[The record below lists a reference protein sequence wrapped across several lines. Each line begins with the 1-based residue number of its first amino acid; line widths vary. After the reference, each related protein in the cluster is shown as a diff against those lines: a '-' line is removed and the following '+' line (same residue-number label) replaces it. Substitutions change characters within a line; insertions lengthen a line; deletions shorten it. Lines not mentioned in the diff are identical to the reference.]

1 MKIKYILFGLTI
13 SATVHAQQSWFKTDT
28 TTKVNVKGRQL
39 LNPWAGGLN
48 ASQFSKMHLNGD
60 GIEDLVVFD
69 RTNSK
74 VTTFVAINNGSDP
87 LGQVFS
93 HAPSYELLFPAMY
106 NWMVLADYNKD
117 GHKDL
122 FTSSPLGI
130 SVYRQLKDS
139 NSWSWQLVR
148 EGVSTKG
155 FSSNLNLQVSGEDI
169 PAIVDIDDDGD
180 LDILTFDYSGTFI
193 ELHQNLSME
202 RFDRPDSLG
211 TQADPVYLRNG
222 DCWGNFFKDS
232 NLDFV
237 FGAECGV
244 VDYSAGR
251 ILHAGNAILVND
263 LNGDNFKDLL
273 IGHVSSDYISFVSN
287 SNAGLIANYT
297 SSTNTFPANAPV
309 SISVFP
315 AAFMDDV
322 DFDGLKDLIVAPN
335 VGSSDNNSVDFK
347 SSNWYYKNTGDA
359 RKPDFKLVQKDFLQ
373 DQMIDVGENA
383 APSFFDVD
391 GDGDL
396 DLIIGTGGNP
406 TNTGFRGSLWL
417 LRNTGTAKEPMYEV
431 ESENYLGF
439 YEAFTLYNIKPQWA
453 DFNGDGT
460 IDLGFSSVSSG
471 SLKPEFRYIP
481 NKGRTGM
488 AMLNIQDAILLP
500 MPTDLR
506 IGDVPFFYDGDGDGD
521 LDLLI
526 GKTQGNIY
534 YYINTASRDRFEFK
548 LQTDSFAGVSL
559 NFQGRFAQVSVA
571 DFDLDGLA
579 DLVTADHTGTVRI
592 FHSAAW
598 GQWTQRES
606 LLVENNGSST
616 APVYGNYLF
625 AHAGDYNGDR
635 KPDIAIGTNAGG
647 IMLLNNILPVTPPLI
662 GVGEHQVVV
671 YPNPASQYIKVV
683 SSENSLLKI
692 VNVKG
697 SVIAENIVVM
707 ANIEKEISS
716 SFWPSGLY
724 LLEFVGK
731 TTSVIKKIVVQ

>member
-1 MKIKYILFGLTI
+1 MKIIYFLFYLTI
-13 SATVHAQQSWFKTDT
+13 SAAVQAQQSWFKTDT
-28 TTKVNVKGRQL
+28 VTRVRVKNVQL

-48 ASQFSKMHLNGD
+48 ASQFTKMHLDGD

-74 VTTFVAINNGSDP
+74 VTTFVAAPNPSEASGK
-87 LGQVFS
+87 VFL
-93 HAPSYELLFPAMY
+93 HAPSYEQLFPAIY
-106 NWMVLADYNKD
+106 NWMVLADYDRD

-130 SVYRQLKDS
+130 SVYRQLKTEG
-139 NSWSWQLVR
+139 SWSWQLVR

-180 LDILTFDYSGTFI
+180 LDVLTFDYSGTFI

-202 RFDRPDSLG
+202 RFGRPDSLG
-211 TQADPVYLRNG
+211 TQADPVYFRNG
-222 DCWGNFFKDS
+222 DCWGNFHKDA

-237 FGAECGV
+237 FGADCGV
-244 VDYSAGR
+244 VDYSGGR
-251 ILHAGNAILVND
+251 IMHAGNSILASD
-263 LNGDNFKDLL
+263 LNGDSTKDLL

-297 SSTNTFPANAPV
+297 SSTNSYPAKDPV
-309 SISVFP
+309 SISMFP
-315 AAFMDDV
+315 AAYLEDV
-322 DFDGLKDLIVAPN
+322 DFDGLKDLIVSTN
-335 VGSSDNNSVDFK
+335 VGSSDNNSTDFK
-347 SSNWYYKNTGDA
+347 ASNWYYKNTGTQQ
-359 RKPDFKLVQKDFLQ
+359 KPEFSLMQKNFLQ

-383 APSFFDVD
+383 APSFFDID

-406 TNTGFRGSLWL
+406 ASTGFRGSLWL
-417 LRNTGTAKEPMYEV
+417 LRNTGTATEPIYEM
-431 ESENYLGF
+431 ESENYLGL
-439 YEAFTLYNIKPQWA
+439 YDAFALYNIKPKWA

-471 SLKPEFRYIP
+471 GLKPEFRYIP
-481 NKGRTGM
+481 NRGRT
-488 AMLNIQDAILLP
+488 AAALLNIQDAILLP

-506 IGDVPFFYDGDGDGD
+506 IGDVPFFYDSDGDGD

-534 YYINTASRDRFEFK
+534 YYINTASRGRFEFK
-548 LQTDSFAGVSL
+548 LQTEAFAGVSL

-579 DLVTADHTGTVRI
+579 DLMTADHTGTIRI
-592 FHSAAW
+592 FHSARW

-606 LLVENNGSST
+606 LLVENNGTAT

-647 IMLLNNILPVTPPLI
+647 IILLNNILPVTPPLI

-671 YPNPASQYIKVV
+671 YPNPASQYIKIV

-707 ANIEKEISS
+707 ANVEKEISS

-731 TTSVIKKIVVQ
+731 ASSVTKKIVVQ

>member
-1 MKIKYILFGLTI
+1 MKIKYILFCLAI
-13 SATVHAQQSWFKTDT
+13 STTGQAQQSWFKTDT
-28 TTKVNVKGRQL
+28 TTKVNVTGRQL

-48 ASQFSKMHLNGD
+48 ASQFSKMHLD
-60 GIEDLVVFD
+60 EDDMEDLVVFD

-74 VTTFVAINNGSDP
+74 VTTFIAAPNPSDASAM
-87 LGQVFS
+87 VFL
-93 HAPSYELLFPAMY
+93 HAPSYELLFPSMY
-106 NWMVLADYNKD
+106 NWMVLADYNQD

-130 SVYRQLKDS
+130 SVYKQLRTQS
-139 NSWSWQLVR
+139 GWSWQLAR

-180 LDILTFDYSGTFI
+180 LDVLAFDYSGTFI

-202 RFDRPDSLG
+202 RFGRPDSLG
-211 TQADPVYLRNG
+211 TQADPVYFRNG
-222 DCWGNFFKDS
+222 DCWGNFHKDT

-237 FGAECGV
+237 FGADCGV
-244 VDYSAGR
+244 MDYSGGR
-251 ILHAGNAILVND
+251 IMHAGNSILVND
-263 LNGDNFKDLL
+263 LNGDGTKDLL

-287 SNAGLIANYT
+287 SKAGLIANYT
-297 SSTNTFPANAPV
+297 SATNSYPAADPV
-309 SISVFP
+309 SISMFP
-315 AAFMDDV
+315 AAYMEDV
-322 DFDGLKDLIVAPN
+322 DFDGLKDLIVSTNA
-335 VGSSDNNSVDFK
+335 GSSDNNSTDFK
-347 SSNWYYKNTGDA
+347 SSNWLYKNTSDTLNPEF
-359 RKPDFKLVQKDFLQ
+359 RLVQKNFLQ

-383 APSFFDVD
+383 APSFFDID

-396 DLIIGTGGNP
+396 DLIVGTGGKP
-406 TNTGFRGSLWL
+406 TGSGFRGSLWL
-417 LRNTGTAKEPMYEV
+417 LKNSGTSKEPIYEV
-431 ESENYLGF
+431 ESENYLGLS
-439 YEAFTLYNIKPQWA
+439 EAFALYNIKPQWA

-481 NKGRTGM
+481 NRGRTAM
-488 AMLNIQDAILLP
+488 ALLNIQDAILLA
-500 MPTDLR
+500 MPIDLQ

-526 GKTQGNIY
+526 GKIQGNII
-534 YYINTASRDRFEFK
+534 YYINTGSRSRFEFK
-548 LQTDSFAGVSL
+548 LQTDSFAGVAL
-559 NFQGRFAQVSVA
+559 NFQGRLTQVSVA
-571 DFDLDGLA
+571 DFDLDGRA
-579 DLVTADHTGTVRI
+579 DLMTADYTGTIRI
-592 FHSAAW
+592 FHSAPW

-606 LLVENNGSST
+606 LLIENNGLAT
-616 APVYGNYLF
+616 TPFYGNYLF
-625 AHAGDYNGDR
+625 ANTGDYNGDR

-647 IMLLNNILPVTPPLI
+647 VILLNNILPVNSLPGI
-662 GVGEHQVVV
+662 GEHQVIVF
-671 YPNPASQYIKVV
+671 PNPGSQFIKVV

-697 SVIAENIVVM
+697 IVMAENIAVM

-724 LLEFVGK
+724 LLEFVGE
-731 TTSVIKKIVVQ
+731 TGSVTKKIVVQ